1 MTRILICIQLI
12 LFTSLSV
19 FAQSTFSVEL
29 QKNSSLTINGTTNLL
44 PFTLSHSGD
53 KLLKRNFIVTATQN
67 QHKIVLDQN
76 QHSIFVKSFDSNNKM
91 ALRDFFKLVKADNY
105 PSFNIQLNYFEI
117 QSKDINVNCA
127 KAYASV
133 NITIAGKT
141 NQYSIPIISNQS
153 GDFYILDGTEKINIR
168 DFGLVPPVK
177 MLGLLRVNEWID
189 IDFHIIC
196 KINQCDITQAL
207 K

>member
-177 MLGLLRVNEWID
+177 ML
-189 IDFHIIC
+189 
-196 KINQCDITQAL
+196 
-207 K
+207 